1 MGPLLRYLRQRSLS
15 AGFLGN
21 SKTWFRIGVVVWSF
35 HLLRRLA
42 GREPVTV
49 YEAELEPG
57 QTLVISDL
65 RPVEA
70 KGPGKSVKLEG

>member
-1 MGPLLRYLRQRSLS
+1 MWRYLRQRSMA
-15 AGFLGN
+15 AGFLGE
-21 SKTWFRIGVVVWSF
+21 SKMWFRIGIVVWSV

-42 GREPVTV
+42 SRGPKTV

-65 RPVEA
+65 RPLEA
-70 KGPGKSVKLEG
+70 KGPGKSVKLDA